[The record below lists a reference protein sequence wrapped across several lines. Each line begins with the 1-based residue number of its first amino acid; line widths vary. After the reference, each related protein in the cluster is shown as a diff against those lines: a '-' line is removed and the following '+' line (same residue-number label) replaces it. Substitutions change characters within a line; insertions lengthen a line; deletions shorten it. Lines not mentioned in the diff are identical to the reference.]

1 MKIQDLRAEA
11 KIDSLELVIK
21 EKGSARDFSTR
32 SGSTGKVCDAKAVDD
47 ENQEVSVSLWNEEI
61 ERVQVNDRIRITNGW
76 AREWRGN
83 LQVSAGRF
91 GKLEVLR

>member
-1 MKIQDLRAEA
+1 MKVQELRAEA
-11 KIDSLELVIK
+11 KIDHLELVIK
-21 EKGSARDFSTR
+21 EKGAARDFSSR

-47 ENQEVSVSLWNEEI
+47 ENQEVSVSLWNDEI

-83 LQVSAGRF
+83 LQVSAGRY

>member
-1 MKIQDLRAEA
+1 MKVRDLRAEA
-11 KIDSLELVIK
+11 KIDSLELVIR
-21 EKGSARDFSTR
+21 EKGPARDFSSR

-47 ENQEVSVSLWNEEI
+47 ENQEVSVSLWNDEI
-61 ERVQVNDRIRITNGW
+61 ERVQVNDRVRITNGW

>member
-1 MKIQDLRAEA
+1 MKIRDLRAEA

-21 EKGSARDFSTR
+21 EKGTARDFSTR

-47 ENQEVSVSLWNEEI
+47 ENQEVSVSLWNDEI
-61 ERVQVNDRIRITNGW
+61 ERVQVNDRVRITNGW

-83 LQVSAGRF
+83 LQVSAGRY
-91 GKLEVLR
+91 GKLEVLG